1 MVHLNNKKFNYVL
14 SDYLINYDL
23 VNKYS
28 LVNLYQRPKI
38 KKIVVYF
45 LLKDLLVASNLSKK
59 NNNIQIKAFF
69 IFYILF
75 ALISFLN
82 VSDAV
87 INKNLHKTVDNPY
100 SLKIILSSREDINN
114 FLLMFFVENS
124 NSLIKEQLTIFKN
137 ENSKAIDISQK
148 NLAYQFS
155 IPGKIFFDLNDFFT
169 QNTKDTPLKDL
180 NINFSVI
187 FDGLIQTKNTNSLIK
202 NLSFFWL
209 AP

>member
-1 MVHLNNKKFNYVL
+1 MLHLNNKKFNYVL
-14 SDYLINYDL
+14 SDYLMNYDL

-28 LVNLYQRPKI
+28 LLNLYQCPKI

-75 ALISFLN
+75 ALTSFLN
-82 VSDAV
+82 ISDAV
-87 INKNLHKTVDNPY
+87 LNKNVQKTVENPY
-100 SLKIILSSREDINN
+100 ALKIVLSSKEDINN
-114 FLLMFFVENS
+114 FLLMFFVENY
-124 NSLIKEQLTIFKN
+124 NSLIKEQISIFKTKN
-137 ENSKAIDISQK
+137 GKAIEIPQK
-148 NLAYQFS
+148 NLVYQFS

-169 QNTKDTPLKDL
+169 QNTKDTNLKDL
-180 NINFSVI
+180 NLKFSFV
-187 FDGLIQTKNTNSLIK
+187 FEGLIRTKNTNSLIK

>member
-1 MVHLNNKKFNYVL
+1 MLHLNNKKFNYVL
-14 SDYLINYDL
+14 SDYLMNYDL

-28 LVNLYQRPKI
+28 LLNLYQCPKI

-75 ALISFLN
+75 ALTSFLN
-82 VSDAV
+82 ISDAV
-87 INKNLHKTVDNPY
+87 LNKNVQKTVENPY
-100 SLKIILSSREDINN
+100 ALKIVLTSKEDINN
-114 FLLMFFVENS
+114 FLLMFFVENY
-124 NSLIKEQLTIFKN
+124 NSLIKEQISIFKTKN
-137 ENSKAIDISQK
+137 GKAIEIPQK
-148 NLAYQFS
+148 NLVYQFS

-169 QNTKDTPLKDL
+169 QNTKDTNLKDL
-180 NINFSVI
+180 NLKFSFV
-187 FDGLIQTKNTNSLIK
+187 FEGLIRTKNTNSLIK